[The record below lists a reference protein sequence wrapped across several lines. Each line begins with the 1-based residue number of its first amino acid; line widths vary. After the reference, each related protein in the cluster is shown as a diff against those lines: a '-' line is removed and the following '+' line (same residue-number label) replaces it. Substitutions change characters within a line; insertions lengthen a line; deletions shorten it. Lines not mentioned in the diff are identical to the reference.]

1 MSSPNP
7 AARARGAARV
17 SLPALAALLG
27 LGVLYATVLSADV
40 MAHVQGDGHYTY
52 LWARSLAYDG
62 DLDLTNDYALCG
74 DPWRMVAP
82 KEPGL
87 RPQNTWPVGPALL
100 WSPALLAARALGVG
114 GPEHACAGQRAE
126 LAMAVTCLA
135 GWLTVVLAFVVA
147 RRRVGEGPALLA
159 ALAVGLATALPYYAA
174 ILPSYSHAPSAFAVA
189 LFLERWDATRGAT
202 TWRRWLLLGAL
213 LGVVVLMRPQDA
225 IVVLAPLGEWLALAV
240 PALRWRRWREVAGHV
255 ARGVLFVA
263 VAALVFSPQMYAWK
277 RSYGAWLAVPQG
289 PFYMRWEHPFVDGFL
304 FGSSNGL
311 LSWTPVLYLAFVGLA
326 LGTARRATRN
336 LALPLALMVA
346 ASVYVNA
353 AVWDYWGAVGFAGRR
368 ITDMALP
375 FAVGIALTLEWLFA
389 WAERRPRAFA
399 GTAVGA
405 ALALAAMWNGAAMK
419 GVATFKLETYREA
432 PMTTFWRTTF
442 DILVDA
448 VHPRIGNPFALPGS
462 LPLAARYR
470 TTPDRF
476 DVLRGMGIFY
486 QEFQTRDVRLVE
498 AGADLTGARG
508 DMYCA
513 EGFAKEAERVRGTL
527 ARATTAPRARL
538 LLPFF
543 ADDAGAVVLSWSGGA
558 PRLAAASRLAALR
571 ASDTLP
577 VPGGL
582 RPAAPARDGGTTLD
596 AGLPAPAPSAPA
608 PSAPGPA
615 PAPLAPPAPAAP
627 PSVPQLRVV
636 WNGVDVGRYDAPP
649 SGFGTTRIP
658 LPQGVVR
665 VGVNEVVLEI
675 TGGPV
680 YLEKLTAER

>member
-1 MSSPNP
+1 MARSTP
-7 AARARGAARV
+7 AVGARV
-17 SLPALAALLG
+17 SPGALAALLA

-52 LWARSLAYDG
+52 LWARSLAFDG

-74 DPWRMVAP
+74 DPWRMLTP

-114 GPEHACAGQRAE
+114 GPPHGCFGARAE
-126 LAMAVTCLA
+126 VAMAVTCLA

-159 ALAVGLATALPYYAA
+159 ALAVGLATALPYYTA

-189 LFLERWDATRGAT
+189 LFLERWDATRGAV
-202 TWRRWLLLGAL
+202 TWRRWLLLGVL

-225 IVVLAPLGEWLALAV
+225 VVVLAPLGEWLALAATAV
-240 PALRWRRWREVAGHV
+240 RLRRAGDALRLVG
-255 ARGVLFVA
+255 RGVLFVS
-263 VAALVFSPQMYAWK
+263 VAALVFSPQMVAWK

-326 LGTARRATRN
+326 LGTAKRATRG

-368 ITDMALP
+368 ITDMSLP
-375 FAVGIALTLEWLFA
+375 FALGIALTLERLFA

-399 GTAVGA
+399 GLATAA
-405 ALALAAMWNGAAMK
+405 AFALAAAWNGAAMK

-432 PMTTFWRTTF
+432 PMPTFWRTTF

-448 VHPRIGNPFALPGS
+448 VYPRLGNPFALPGS
-462 LPLAARYR
+462 APLAWRYG

-486 QEFQTRDVRLVE
+486 QEFQTRDVRLIE
-498 AGADLTGARG
+498 ATADLTGARG

-513 EGFAKEAERVRGTL
+513 EGFATESLRVRGTL
-527 ARATTAPRARL
+527 ARATTARRARM

-543 ADDAGAVVLSWSGGA
+543 ADDVGTVTLTWSDGATPTARALGIRSLGAVPQLAGTRPGA
-558 PRLAAASRLAALR
+558 
-571 ASDTLP
+571 T
-577 VPGGL
+577 PGGSTDAGVPTDL
-582 RPAAPARDGGTTLD
+582 PAAPL
-596 AGLPAPAPSAPA
+596 
-608 PSAPGPA
+608 
-615 PAPLAPPAPAAP
+615 PAPLAPSGPPTTPVAPAVAP
-627 PSVPQLRVV
+627 VPRVRIV
-636 WNGVDVGRYDAPP
+636 WNGVDVGRYDPP
-649 SGFGTTRIP
+649 AGSFGPTRIS
-658 LPQGVVR
+658 LPRGVVR
-665 VGVNEVVLEI
+665 VGVNEGVLEI
-675 TGGPV
+675 DGAPV
-680 YLEKLTAER
+680 FVEKLLAER